1 MEYNR
6 RSGDKSAGIRLSR
19 LHIVLIFAGLLLALL
34 MTVSMYQTTRSVGEV
49 VEFTNNYLTN
59 QQTGGMLR
67 DFSQRMSEQAMS
79 FVQSGD
85 VGSARSYEGQLNT
98 INVQLA
104 QYEPQ
109 TSTSEDANDEF
120 LKAVN
125 AFREREA
132 EELRAMRLVADTLPQ
147 PAFEALPEFIRTA
160 ELSAEEQALSPEEKK
175 AAATAILTAE
185 DYNAKEETIRTAVD
199 LSHRHSSVAGQEQ
212 AGKSLSRVRKIVG
225 TQTILII
232 LLMALAVLALV
243 LNRVMILTPIKRSV
257 GNLDRREPI
266 PVEGCQEM
274 RHLARVYN
282 EVLKDN
288 EEKTEALTY
297 TATHDALT
305 GVYNRDAFDKRYRD
319 IEHREH
325 YGVIMLDVDHFK
337 QYNDE
342 FGHDIGDRVLCT
354 AVETMKMFFRS
365 EDHISRVGGDE
376 FCIIMPGTD
385 QAQAGK
391 IREKIELIN
400 RELTHASK
408 ELPPIT
414 ISAGIAFWD
423 RPNPDGSL
431 LKDADSTLMELKK
444 VRDKHCAVYGE

>member
-19 LHIVLIFAGLLLALL
+19 LHILLISAGLVLAAL
-34 MTVSMYQTTRSVGEV
+34 MSVSMYHTTKSVEEV
-49 VEFTNNYLTN
+49 VDFTTSFLTN

-67 DFSQRMSEQAMS
+67 DFSQRMSEQAKT
-79 FVQSGD
+79 FVQIGD
-85 VGSARSYEGQLNT
+85 IGAARSYEGQLNT

-104 QYEPQ
+104 QYEPE

-120 LKAVN
+120 LKAVK

-132 EELRAMRLVADTLPQ
+132 EEVRAMRLVADTLPQ
-147 PAFEALPEFIRTA
+147 PAFEALPEFIRAA
-160 ELSAEEQALSPEEKK
+160 ELSTEEQALSPEEKK
-175 AAATAILTAE
+175 AAAAAILTSE
-185 DYNAKEETIRTAVD
+185 DYTAREETIRTAVD
-199 LSHRHSSVAGQEQ
+199 LSHRRSSEAGQEQ
-212 AGKSLSRVRKIVG
+212 AAKSFSRVSGIVRD
-225 TQTILII
+225 QSVLIV
-232 LLMALAVLALV
+232 LLMILAVLAMV
-243 LNRVMILTPIKRSV
+243 LDRVLILNPIKKSV

-266 PVEGCQEM
+266 PVEGCREM

-282 EVLKDN
+282 DVLKDN

-319 IEHREH
+319 IEHKEH
-325 YGVIMLDVDHFK
+325 YGIIMLDVDHFK
-337 QYNDE
+337 QYNDDY
-342 FGHDIGDRVLCT
+342 GHDIGDRVLCT

-391 IREKIELIN
+391 IREKIEQIN

-423 RPNPDGSL
+423 RPDPDGSL

-444 VRDKHCAVYGE
+444 VRDRHCAIYGE